1 MKLITQIYREFKRD
15 NIMFKN
21 NSEKIFLVL
30 MAIMAIALFFTLSGC
45 ALLDKMRGGVS
56 PHADVFIDSTVIEV
70 PVVDNTEDI
79 VVPTVDAADIRG

>member
-21 NSEKIFLVL
+21 NSEKIFLIL

-45 ALLDKMRGGVS
+45 AVLDKLRGGVS
-56 PHADVFIDSTVIEV
+56 PHTDVLIDV
-70 PVVDNTEDI
+70 PIVDNTEDI
-79 VVPTVDAADIRG
+79 RG

>member
-21 NSEKIFLVL
+21 NSEKIFLIL
-30 MAIMAIALFFTLSGC
+30 MAIIAITLFFTLSGC
-45 ALLDKMRGGVS
+45 AFLDKMRGGVS
-56 PHADVFIDSTVIEV
+56 PHTDILIEV

-79 VVPTVDAADIRG
+79 VVPTVDADDIRG

>member
-21 NSEKIFLVL
+21 NSEKIFLAL
-30 MAIMAIALFFTLSGC
+30 MAIIAITLFFTLSGC

-56 PHADVFIDSTVIEV
+56 PHADVFIDV
-70 PVVDNTEDI
+70 PVIDNTEDI
-79 VVPTVDAADIRG
+79 RG

>member
-30 MAIMAIALFFTLSGC
+30 MAIMAIALFFTISGC
-45 ALLDKMRGGVS
+45 ALLDKIRIPTNV
-56 PHADVFIDSTVIEV
+56 PDVFIV
-70 PVVDNTEDI
+70 PPDVVN
-79 VVPTVDAADIRG
+79 PTSQELVSDENNS